1 MISVMRAVAHSRPRR
16 ADVRLAPTRRGSAA
30 TIVRMLSAGE
40 SHVVTS
46 AAHPRVS
53 RYQRRA
59 TQRAH
64 RPQRRAGFHV
74 CFGSPANA
82 RGTQAPEPAQP
93 SLRARRMGVDLN
105 ILHASSRSVRRVQR
119 RMTSATFP
127 TRVGRS
133 QFQSSPGLCAS
144 AVDELTQEPAQ
155 PSAFLLHTIHPA
167 T

>member
-64 RPQRRAGFHV
+64 RPSERWMTTGTHMPEGLLDAQSRR
-74 CFGSPANA
+74 C
-82 RGTQAPEPAQP
+82 
-93 SLRARRMGVDLN
+93 RR
-105 ILHASSRSVRRVQR
+105 R
-119 RMTSATFP
+119 
-127 TRVGRS
+127 
-133 QFQSSPGLCAS
+133 
-144 AVDELTQEPAQ
+144 
-155 PSAFLLHTIHPA
+155 
-167 T
+167 